1 MRNISNAR
9 NHGLRALVIALLVA
23 MTAAL
28 APAQQP
34 TSGQTSSSQTT
45 SGQTTSG
52 QTSITNLSGAPI
64 IGGGSDDRYRIGPG
78 DLLSVN
84 VTDYAQLSSDS
95 IRVDARGMILLPM
108 LEGEIPATCR
118 TEGELAKEIGVHYL
132 KYLKQPMVKVFVRE
146 YQSQPVAVLGAVNAP
161 GRFLLQRRLR
171 LLELLTYVQGPDI
184 RAGRSIQIIHAGTS
198 QICDV
203 PANETERASD
213 VVVSLNL
220 SETMRGVEAANPY
233 VQAGDII
240 TVPEADQYYLMGNVA
255 KPAAYPLKDSI
266 SLTQAI
272 VIAGGTLP
280 DTRTDK
286 VKIIRQASQGAPRT
300 EIVVNLKTIA
310 KQQDKEVML
319 QPNDIVEVPKA
330 SGASMVLKN
339 ALKSFLPMVTNLP
352 MRVIY

>member
-1 MRNISNAR
+1 MRNISNAG
-9 NHGLRALVIALLVA
+9 NHGLRALVIALLIA
-23 MTAAL
+23 MVAAL
-28 APAQQP
+28 ALAQQP
-34 TSGQTSSSQTT
+34 TSGQPT
-45 SGQTTSG
+45 SGQTPSGQTSG

-64 IGGGSDDRYRIGPG
+64 IGGSDDRYRIGPG
-78 DLLSVN
+78 DLLAVN
-84 VTDYAQLSSDS
+84 VTDYPQLSSDS

-108 LEGEIPATCR
+108 LEGEIQATCR
-118 TEGELAKEIGVHYL
+118 TEGELAKEIAIHYL
-132 KYLKQPMVKVFVRE
+132 KYLKQPMVKVFVKE

-171 LLELLTYVQGPDI
+171 LLELLTYVQGPDL

-198 QICDV
+198 QICNV
-203 PANETERASD
+203 GNETERASD

-220 SETMRGVEAANPY
+220 SETMRGVDAANPY

-255 KPAAYPLKDSI
+255 KPAAYPLKDAI

-300 EIVVNLKTIA
+300 ELVVNLKTIA
-310 KQQDKEVML
+310 KQQDKEIML

-330 SGASMVLKN
+330 SGATMALKN

>member
-9 NHGLRALVIALLVA
+9 NNGLRVSVIALLVA

-28 APAQQP
+28 SAAQQP
-34 TSGQTSSSQTT
+34 TSGQTP
-45 SGQTTSG
+45 SGQTPSGQTLSG

-64 IGGGSDDRYRIGPG
+64 IGGSDNRYRIGPG
-78 DLLSVN
+78 DLLSVD
-84 VTDYAQLSSDS
+84 VLDYPQLSSGA
-95 IRVDARGMILLPM
+95 IRVDNRGMILLPM
-108 LEGEIPATCR
+108 LEGEIPAACR
-118 TEGELAKEIGVHYL
+118 TEGELAKEIAVRYL
-132 KYLKQPMVKVFVRE
+132 KYLKQPQIKVFVRE
-146 YQSQPVAVLGAVNAP
+146 YQSQPVAVLGAVNSP

-171 LLELLTYVQGPDI
+171 LLELLTYVQGPDL

-198 QICDV
+198 QVCEG
-203 PANETERASD
+203 AQETDQVSD

-220 SETMRGVEAANPY
+220 SETMRGIEAANPF

-255 KPAAYPLKDSI
+255 KPAAYPLKEAI

-310 KQQDKEVML
+310 KQQEKEIML
-319 QPNDIVEVPKA
+319 QPNDVVEVPKA